1 MNVRTK
7 TINNITYYTTRITKN
22 CKSYSIYA
30 KTKKE
35 LKEKYENKTKELEL
49 MDSQGIVYNNK
60 KLKEHINDYMI
71 LKKPT
76 IRPTTYTTLN
86 HYFMHIIKSNLGNK
100 KPKDINLSQWQHFFN
115 NLLLSNSSKKSL
127 KLVTSGLFKYL
138 EMNQIISHNTIRGV
152 IIKTDDTNT
161 LDDNYMEP
169 QQQEE
174 FITNIKGDKYEL
186 DFLILLYCGLR
197 YGELRALTVKD
208 IDIKNRT
215 ININK
220 SWIRYREND
229 GYRDCE
235 GPCKNKSSIR
245 IICYPSLLDDLV
257 NKRLKYCDKY
267 PFPYHKN
274 TLNHWLKRYVNLH
287 LHSLRHTAIS
297 NWFNDGIPLEI
308 IQRMCGHTVGS
319 STTLRVYAKLND
331 KRYMDMMKD
340 YFNK

>member
-1 MNVRTK
+1 MNIRTK
-7 TINNITYYTTRITKN
+7 TINNITYYTTRITRN
-22 CKSYSIYA
+22 HKSHSIYA
-30 KTKKE
+30 KTKKD
-35 LKEKYENKTKELEL
+35 LKVKYENKVKELEL
-49 MDSQGIVYNNK
+49 MESQGIVCDNK

-76 IRPTTYTTLN
+76 IRPTTYN
-86 HYFMHIIKSNLGNK
+86 NMSHYFKHIINSNLGNK

-115 NLLLSNSSKKSL
+115 NLSLSTGSKKTL
-127 KLVTSGLFKYL
+127 KIVISGLFKYL
-138 EMNQIISHNTIRGV
+138 EMNQIVSHNNIKGV
-152 IIKTDDTNT
+152 VIKNNDTNS
-161 LDDNYMEP
+161 LEDNYMEP
-169 QQQEE
+169 QQQEQ
-174 FITNIKGDKYEL
+174 FIDNIKGDKYEL
-186 DFLILLYCGLR
+186 EFLIFLYCGLR
-197 YGELRALTVKD
+197 CGELTALTIKD

-215 ININK
+215 LNINK
-220 SWIRYREND
+220 SWVRYKENNI
-229 GYRDCE
+229 YIEEE

-245 IICYPSLLDDLV
+245 TICYPSLLDDLIA
-257 NKRLKYCDKY
+257 KRLKYCDKY
-267 PFPYHKN
+267 PFPYKKN

-331 KRYMDMMKD
+331 KRYMNMMKD